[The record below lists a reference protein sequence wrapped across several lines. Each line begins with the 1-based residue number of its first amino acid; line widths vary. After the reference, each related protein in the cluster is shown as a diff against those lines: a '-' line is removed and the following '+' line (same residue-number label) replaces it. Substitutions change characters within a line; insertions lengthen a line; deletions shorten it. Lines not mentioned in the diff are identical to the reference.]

1 MLGTP
6 NFDPNMLFFNIVSM
20 KNVKRRKMRQKNAK
34 MFFALASKCWLKVLL
49 PEMFSD
55 SKRLFNILQIPT
67 RMICVS
73 YNSYGSAMVSLN
85 RIQEFIDAK
94 ENIIKKVICLS

>member
-1 MLGTP
+1 
-6 NFDPNMLFFNIVSM
+6 
-20 KNVKRRKMRQKNAK
+20 
-34 MFFALASKCWLKVLL
+34 
-49 PEMFSD
+49 
-55 SKRLFNILQIPT
+55 
-67 RMICVS
+67 MICVS